1 MRKAL
6 KNADKLLTRQPEIY
20 YQLPMYAYPR
30 GNKWTDLFFCRL
42 IKFISCSSF
51 FPPYTWSRTSNTGN
65 WLKSWFRA
73 WFSKFWWQF
82 RESYFG
88 LLPSHKGSPQ
98 QPQPHVRFGK
108 CFMPDFFL
116 WSNPK
121 VICGSSWNQ
130 TKDLSLV
137 CQICKPLHYGATESH
152 NTERQKK
159 MHQSLLVSVCNVPVY
174 AMVVYVGRCNCCA
187 TLWFFSL

>member
-73 WFSKFWWQF
+73 WFSKFWVLNGSLE
-82 RESYFG
+82 RAILGCCPLTRVRHS
-88 LLPSHKGSPQ
+88 SHSL
-98 QPQPHVRFGK
+98 
-108 CFMPDFFL
+108 ML
-116 WSNPK
+116 
-121 VICGSSWNQ
+121 
-130 TKDLSLV
+130 DLANVL
-137 CQICKPLHYGATESH
+137 CQISFSDRTLKWFVDPPGIKPKTFHLFVKYVNHYTTEPLSH
-152 NTERQKK
+152 ITQRGRKK
-159 MHQSLLVSVCNVPVY
+159 KCISH
-174 AMVVYVGRCNCCA
+174 
-187 TLWFFSL
+187 F